1 MEQLQLNFNKIIDS
15 YNVKIPLTLIINYSI
30 RVNKIG
36 VIVPNLPHLTVDKL
50 DQTAAY
56 NLVQY

>member
-36 VIVPNLPHLTVDKL
+36 VNST
-50 DQTAAY
+50 
-56 NLVQY
+56 